1 MFSDFG
7 SQRARK
13 FFLLIPDFCRPFAMS
28 YLVSQKRVTQACLHA
43 DEGPLDGEV
52 THLAVVEEKPA
63 YTCHLTISGFRVKF
77 LEVAVAYG
85 VPYRTIFYSNK
96 YLR

>member
-1 MFSDFG
+1 MKTFCNELFG
-7 SQRARK
+7 
-13 FFLLIPDFCRPFAMS
+13 
-28 YLVSQKRVTQACLHA
+28 VSETCYTAQILRACLHA
-43 DEGPLDGEV
+43 DEGPLDGKV
-52 THLAVVEEKPA
+52 TQLAVVEEKPA
-63 YTCHLTISGFRVKF
+63 FTCHLTISGFRVKF

>member
-1 MFSDFG
+1 MK
-7 SQRARK
+7 Q
-13 FFLLIPDFCRPFAMS
+13 
-28 YLVSQKRVTQACLHA
+28 
-43 DEGPLDGEV
+43 GEV

-63 YTCHLTISGFRVKF
+63 FTCHLTISGFRVKF